1 MKDFTL
7 QENLL
12 ALLPM
17 WNYNIAKPL
26 KQFLDDGISLEMYY
40 CIQAMRWYD
49 KPIKM
54 SELSELTKT
63 PKKQMTKVADRLV
76 EQELVERVYD
86 SSDRRIIRLRLTE
99 QALSYIDRFL
109 KQDGGYFQSVIEKLA
124 PEDIAKFRSGLKLLY
139 EVLSKIPNRENALSE
154 ILSGNMND
162 N

>member
-1 MKDFTL
+1 MKNFTL
-7 QENLL
+7 QENIL

-40 CIQAMRWYD
+40 CIQAMRWYE

-76 EQELVERVYD
+76 EQQLVERVYD
-86 SSDRRIIRLRLTE
+86 PLDRRIVRLQLTE
-99 QALSYIDRFL
+99 QALSYIDHFL
-109 KQDGGYFQSVIEKLA
+109 EQDGGYFKSILGQIEQ
-124 PEDIAKFRSGLKLLY
+124 EDLPRFQAAIKTLIDILGKT
-139 EVLSKIPNRENALSE
+139 PNREYYIKADE
-154 ILSGNMND
+154 D
-162 N
+162 